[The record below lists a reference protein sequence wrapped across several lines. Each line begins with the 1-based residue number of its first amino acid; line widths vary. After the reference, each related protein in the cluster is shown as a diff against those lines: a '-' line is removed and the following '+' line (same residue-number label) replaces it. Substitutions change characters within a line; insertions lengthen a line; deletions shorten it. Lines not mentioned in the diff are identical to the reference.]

1 MMEMSMQH
9 WLLGLLQA
17 GVGVSAAAGLLALLQ
32 RALRRRIAARWF
44 CAVWLVLAVRLVVI
58 APLPALVRLPLPAPV
73 QGLLVQSGLAD
84 GAAGV
89 TGGAARGD
97 EKGVAPDGGVLGG
110 GADGAG
116 VLGAGPDAAAD
127 PNGLPGAGLPG
138 ADGSAGAGPGGV
150 SGGASGAENAPG
162 GGVPDGV
169 PGAGSGAAAPAGPG
183 AVRLLFAVWALGCGG
198 VLLWRVWGHLR
209 GRRALLRWAAPA
221 SAAQRA
227 LLAREAARM
236 GLTRRIQTLRLVQSA
251 EGPLLL
257 GLWRPVLALPPL
269 GGAEAADEPGDAALA
284 ARDGLAPAG
293 LAAAAGAE
301 QNNAALGAENTP
313 ALSAA
318 DAAARDDLALVLR
331 HELGHL
337 ARRDL
342 AVKALLTLGCALHWA
357 NPVVWWMARRA
368 SAEME
373 LACDDLAT
381 QDASPA
387 ARRCYGEA
395 ILAAASARGGWR
407 AAGLCT
413 GFWGGKSGLR
423 RRFEHLADGPVQ
435 PRRRASI
442 LFCLL
447 AALLLAASWLAG
459 ALGAATAGPQT
470 PGDLPGA
477 GGEPLSAA
485 SGAASG
491 QDAAPGTS
499 DEPGGSF
506 LTAGWQQQV
515 VDFAGNAGAFA
526 APVFGADG
534 ETILAMRCEAPS
546 DPAHWEPE
554 EAAVKLSLLLPDGWA
569 VHPAA
574 AGEEVFASGNGLA
587 APFNLTDADGA
598 WVGTMQYGSFAA
610 GQLEPDEFYG
620 GGSHGAYYWLWA
632 NPGGFGWDESS
643 YRPAAGDAALDDPT
657 AAGAALCETT
667 GTAQAGHEGVLAHD
681 GQLGRFVVIE
691 LRAGALSEAE
701 RLALAGSIRLLAA
714 DEATGDA
721 AALAPLPDE
730 PALPDGYAWQTAQL
744 TAQEAPTDSSMP
756 PLVRLR
762 LALPAG
768 CTLAEEADEAPDEAE
783 MLGPRGVRILRD
795 GKTVGRIECGGFA
808 SAELSGWPPEN
819 PREIYAFL
827 MMSAHA
833 GWDLDYAEIAR
844 SETLSVATCLVGR
857 EAAPRGPGP
866 EAPAPGQEPENYQ
879 DGWWYQKGIL
889 FADRSRGQF
898 AAIELEDAAFSD
910 TVRREIALSV
920 RFLEG

>member
-1 MMEMSMQH
+1 MNMSMQH

-73 QGLLVQSGLAD
+73 QGLLAS
-84 GAAGV
+84 AGV
-89 TGGAARGD
+89 TGAAQGDERDGMDEAATGSGAAPG
-97 EKGVAPDGGVLGG
+97 
-110 GADGAG
+110 G

-127 PNGLPGAGLPG
+127 PNGLPGA
-138 ADGSAGAGPGGV
+138 DGSAGAGPGGV
-150 SGGASGAENAPG
+150 SGAENTPGGAAPG
-162 GGVPDGV
+162 G
-169 PGAGSGAAAPAGPG
+169 GSGAAAGAGGVSG
-183 AVRLLFAVWALGCGG
+183 AVRLLFVLWALGCGG

-209 GRRALLRWAAPA
+209 YRRGLLRWAAPA

-227 LLAREAARM
+227 LLAREAERM

-318 DAAARDDLALVLR
+318 DAAARDDLALSAADAAARDDLALVLR
-331 HELGHL
+331 HELAHL

-357 NPVVWWMARRA
+357 NPIVWWMARRA

-413 GFWGGKSGLR
+413 GFWGGRSGLR

-447 AALLLAASWLAG
+447 AALVLAASWLAG
-459 ALGAATAGPQT
+459 ALGAAAAGPQT

-491 QDAAPGTS
+491 QDSAPGTS

-534 ETILAMRCEAPS
+534 ETITAMRCETPP

-554 EAAVKLSLLLPDGWA
+554 QAAVKLSLLLPDGWA

-681 GQLGRFVVIE
+681 GALGRFVVIE

-714 DEATGDA
+714 DEAAGDA

-744 TAQEAPTDSSMP
+744 TAADAPTDSSAP

-768 CTLAEEADEAPDEAE
+768 CTLAEEAPEEAPDEAE

-795 GKTVGRIECGGFA
+795 GETVGRIECGGFA

-898 AAIELEDAAFSD
+898 AAIELEDGAFSD

>member
-44 CAVWLVLAVRLVVI
+44 CAVWLVLAVRLVMI

-116 VLGAGPDAAAD
+116 GLGAGPDAAAD
-127 PNGLPGAGLPG
+127 PNGVPGAGLPG
-138 ADGSAGAGPGGV
+138 ADGSAGAGPGG
-150 SGGASGAENAPG
+150 ASGAENTPGGAAPG
-162 GGVPDGV
+162 G
-169 PGAGSGAAAPAGPG
+169 GSGAAAGAGGVSG
-183 AVRLLFAVWALGCGG
+183 AVRLLFVLWALGCGG

-209 GRRALLRWAAPA
+209 YRRGLLRWAAPA

-236 GLTRRIQTLRLVQSA
+236 GLTRRIETLRLVQSA

-269 GGAEAADEPGDAALA
+269 GGP
-284 ARDGLAPAG
+284 
-293 LAAAAGAE
+293 
-301 QNNAALGAENTP
+301 
-313 ALSAA
+313 
-318 DAAARDDLALVLR
+318 DAAALEDLALVLR
-331 HELGHL
+331 HELAHL

-357 NPVVWWMARRA
+357 NPIVWWMARRA

-413 GFWGGKSGLR
+413 GFWGGRSGLR

-447 AALLLAASWLAG
+447 AALVLAASWLAG
-459 ALGAATAGPQT
+459 ALGAAAAGPQT

-491 QDAAPGTS
+491 QDSAPGTS

-534 ETILAMRCEAPS
+534 ETITAMRCETPP

-554 EAAVKLSLLLPDGWA
+554 QAAVKLSLLLPDGWA

-691 LRAGALSEAE
+691 LRAGALTEAE

-714 DEATGDA
+714 DEAAGDA
-721 AALAPLPDE
+721 AALAALPDE

-744 TAQEAPTDSSMP
+744 TAADAPTDSSAP

-768 CTLAEEADEAPDEAE
+768 CTLAEEAPDEAG

-795 GKTVGRIECGGFA
+795 GETVGRIECGGFA

-827 MMSAHA
+827 MMSAHT
-833 GWDLDYAEIAR
+833 GWDFEYAEIAR
-844 SETLSVATCLVGR
+844 SEHLSAATCLVGR

-866 EAPAPGQEPENYQ
+866 EAPAPGQEPENFK
-879 DGWWYQKGIL
+879 DGWWYGKGIL

-898 AAIELEDAAFSD
+898 AAIELEYGAFSD

>member
-1 MMEMSMQH
+1 MMQMSMQH

-32 RALRRRIAARWF
+32 RALRRRIAPRWF
-44 CAVWLVLAVRLVVI
+44 CAVWLVLAVRLVMI

-116 VLGAGPDAAAD
+116 GLGAGPDAAAD
-127 PNGLPGAGLPG
+127 PNGVPGAGLPG
-138 ADGSAGAGPGGV
+138 ADGSAGAGPGGA

-169 PGAGSGAAAPAGPG
+169 PGAESGAAAPAGPG

-209 GRRALLRWAAPA
+209 YRRGLLRWAAPA

-227 LLAREAARM
+227 LLAREAERM

-269 GGAEAADEPGDAALA
+269 GGA
-284 ARDGLAPAG
+284 
-293 LAAAAGAE
+293 
-301 QNNAALGAENTP
+301 
-313 ALSAA
+313 
-318 DAAARDDLALVLR
+318 DAAALEDLALVLR
-331 HELGHL
+331 HELAHL

-342 AVKALLTLGCALHWA
+342 ALKALLTLGCALHWA

-381 QDASPA
+381 QNASPA

-459 ALGAATAGPQT
+459 ALGAAAAGPQT
-470 PGDLPGA
+470 PGDAPSA
-477 GGEPLSAA
+477 GGEPLS
-485 SGAASG
+485 AASG

-534 ETILAMRCEAPS
+534 ETITAMRCEAPS

-681 GQLGRFVVIE
+681 GALGRFVVIE

-714 DEATGDA
+714 DEAAGDA

-744 TAQEAPTDSSMP
+744 TAASAPTDSSAP

-833 GWDLDYAEIAR
+833 GWDFEYAEIAR
-844 SETLSVATCLVGR
+844 SEDLSVATCLVGR

-898 AAIELEDAAFSD
+898 AAIELEDGAFSD

>member
-17 GVGVSAAAGLLALLQ
+17 GLGVSAAAGLLALLQ
-32 RALRRRIAARWF
+32 RALRRRIAPRWF
-44 CAVWLVLAVRLVVI
+44 CAVWLVLAVRLVMI

-73 QGLLVQSGLAD
+73 QGLLAS
-84 GAAGV
+84 AGV
-89 TGGAARGD
+89 TGAAQGDERDGMDEAATGSGAAPG
-97 EKGVAPDGGVLGG
+97 
-110 GADGAG
+110 G
-116 VLGAGPDAAAD
+116 VLGAGADA
-127 PNGLPGAGLPG
+127 GGTPGAGLPG
-138 ADGSAGAGPGGV
+138 ADGIAGAGPGGV
-150 SGGASGAENAPG
+150 SGAENTPGGAAPG
-162 GGVPDGV
+162 G
-169 PGAGSGAAAPAGPG
+169 GSGAAAGAGGVSG
-183 AVRLLFAVWALGCGG
+183 AVRLLFVLWALGCGG

-209 GRRALLRWAAPA
+209 GRRALLRWASPPVPE
-221 SAAQRA
+221 QRA

-236 GLTRRIQTLRLVQSA
+236 GLTRRIETLRLVQSA

-269 GGAEAADEPGDAALA
+269 GGP
-284 ARDGLAPAG
+284 
-293 LAAAAGAE
+293 
-301 QNNAALGAENTP
+301 
-313 ALSAA
+313 
-318 DAAARDDLALVLR
+318 DAAALEDLALVLR
-331 HELGHL
+331 HELAHL

-357 NPVVWWMARRA
+357 NPIVWWMARRA

-381 QDASPA
+381 QNASPA

-435 PRRRASI
+435 PRRRASV

-447 AALLLAASWLAG
+447 AALVLAASWLAG
-459 ALGAATAGPQT
+459 ALGAAAAGPQT

-477 GGEPLSAA
+477 GGEPLS
-485 SGAASG
+485 AASG

-554 EAAVKLSLLLPDGWA
+554 QAAVKLSLLLPDGWA

-681 GQLGRFVVIE
+681 GALGRFVAIE

-744 TAQEAPTDSSMP
+744 TAADAPTDSSAP

-833 GWDLDYAEIAR
+833 GWDFEYAELAR

-879 DGWWYQKGIL
+879 DGWWYGKGIL

-898 AAIELEDAAFSD
+898 AAIELEYGAFSD

>member
-1 MMEMSMQH
+1 MNMSMQH

-89 TGGAARGD
+89 TGGA
-97 EKGVAPDGGVLGG
+97 
-110 GADGAG
+110 DGAG
-116 VLGAGPDAAAD
+116 GLGAGPDAAAD
-127 PNGLPGAGLPG
+127 PNGVPGAGLPG
-138 ADGSAGAGPGGV
+138 ADGSAGAGPGGA

-209 GRRALLRWAAPA
+209 YRRGLLRWAAPA

-236 GLTRRIQTLRLVQSA
+236 GLTRRIETLRLVQSA

-269 GGAEAADEPGDAALA
+269 GGP
-284 ARDGLAPAG
+284 
-293 LAAAAGAE
+293 
-301 QNNAALGAENTP
+301 
-313 ALSAA
+313 
-318 DAAARDDLALVLR
+318 DAAALEDLALVLR
-331 HELGHL
+331 HELAHL

-357 NPVVWWMARRA
+357 NPIVWWMARRA

-381 QDASPA
+381 QNSSPA

-447 AALLLAASWLAG
+447 AALVLAASWLAG
-459 ALGAATAGPQT
+459 ALGAAAAGPQT

-485 SGAASG
+485 SG
-491 QDAAPGTS
+491 QDSAPGTS

-534 ETILAMRCEAPS
+534 ETITAMRCEAPS

-554 EAAVKLSLLLPDGWA
+554 QAAVKLSLLLPDGWA

-681 GQLGRFVVIE
+681 GALGRFVAIE

-744 TAQEAPTDSSMP
+744 TAASAPTDSSAP

-768 CTLAEEADEAPDEAE
+768 CTLAEEAPDEAPDEAE

-795 GKTVGRIECGGFA
+795 GETVGRIECGGFA
-808 SAELSGWPPEN
+808 SAELSGWPPEK
-819 PREIYAFL
+819 P
-827 MMSAHA
+827 A
-833 GWDLDYAEIAR
+833 GDLRLFDD
-844 SETLSVATCLVGR
+844 VG
-857 EAAPRGPGP
+857 PRGLGSRLRRDRPQRDPECGHLPGGP
-866 EAPAPGQEPENYQ
+866 GGGPARAGPRGTRAGAGAGELSGRLVVP
-879 DGWWYQKGIL
+879 KGHPLCRPQPRAVCGDRAGGRGL
-889 FADRSRGQF
+889 FGHGAQGDRAECEVFGGVKREKGGGTKKRPPASSARRGGGGR
-898 AAIELEDAAFSD
+898 DC
-910 TVRREIALSV
+910 
-920 RFLEG
+920 

>member
-1 MMEMSMQH
+1 MMQMSMQH

-32 RALRRRIAARWF
+32 RALRRRIAPRWF
-44 CAVWLVLAVRLVVI
+44 CAAWLVLAVRLVVI

-73 QGLLVQSGLAD
+73 QGLLAS
-84 GAAGV
+84 AGV
-89 TGGAARGD
+89 TGAAQGDERDGMDEAATGSGAAPG
-97 EKGVAPDGGVLGG
+97 
-110 GADGAG
+110 G
-116 VLGAGPDAAAD
+116 VLGAGADA
-127 PNGLPGAGLPG
+127 GGTPGAGLPG
-138 ADGSAGAGPGGV
+138 ADGIAGAGPGGV
-150 SGGASGAENAPG
+150 SGAENTPGGAAPG
-162 GGVPDGV
+162 G
-169 PGAGSGAAAPAGPG
+169 GSGAAAGAGGVSG
-183 AVRLLFAVWALGCGG
+183 AVRLLFVLWALGCGG

-209 GRRALLRWAAPA
+209 GRRALLRWASPPVPE
-221 SAAQRA
+221 QRA
-227 LLAREAARM
+227 LLAREAERM

-318 DAAARDDLALVLR
+318 DAAALDDLALSAPDAAALEDLALVLR
-331 HELGHL
+331 HELAHL

-342 AVKALLTLGCALHWA
+342 ALKALLTLGCALHWA
-357 NPVVWWMARRA
+357 NPIVWWMARRA

-381 QDASPA
+381 QDTSPA

-435 PRRRASI
+435 PRRRASV

-447 AALLLAASWLAG
+447 AALVLAASWLAG
-459 ALGAATAGPQT
+459 ALGAAAAGPQT
-470 PGDLPGA
+470 PGDAPGA
-477 GGEPLSAA
+477 GGEPLS
-485 SGAASG
+485 AASG

-554 EAAVKLSLLLPDGWA
+554 EPAVKLSLLLPDGWA

-691 LRAGALSEAE
+691 LRAGALTEAE

-714 DEATGDA
+714 DEAAGDA
-721 AALAPLPDE
+721 AALAALPDE

-744 TAQEAPTDSSMP
+744 TAADAPTDSSAP

-768 CTLAEEADEAPDEAE
+768 CTLAEEAPDEAG

-795 GKTVGRIECGGFA
+795 GETVGRIECGGFA

-819 PREIYAFL
+819 PRELYAFL
-827 MMSAHA
+827 MMSAHT
-833 GWDLDYAEIAR
+833 GWDFEYAELAR
-844 SETLSVATCLVGR
+844 SEDLSVATCLVGR
-857 EAAPRGPGP
+857 EAAPRGPGA
-866 EAPAPGQEPENYQ
+866 EAPAPGQEPENFK
-879 DGWWYQKGIL
+879 DGWWYGKGIL

-898 AAIELEDAAFSD
+898 AAIELEYGAFSD

>member
-1 MMEMSMQH
+1 MNMSMQH

-116 VLGAGPDAAAD
+116 GLGAGPDAAAD

-169 PGAGSGAAAPAGPG
+169 PGAESGAAAPAGPG

-209 GRRALLRWAAPA
+209 YRRGLLRWAAPA

-236 GLTRRIQTLRLVQSA
+236 GLTRRIETLRLVQSA

-269 GGAEAADEPGDAALA
+269 GGP
-284 ARDGLAPAG
+284 
-293 LAAAAGAE
+293 
-301 QNNAALGAENTP
+301 
-313 ALSAA
+313 
-318 DAAARDDLALVLR
+318 DAAALEDLALVLR
-331 HELGHL
+331 HELAHL

-357 NPVVWWMARRA
+357 NPIVWWMARRA

-381 QDASPA
+381 QNASPA

-435 PRRRASI
+435 PRRRASV

-459 ALGAATAGPQT
+459 ALGAAAAGPQT
-470 PGDLPGA
+470 PDDAPSA
-477 GGEPLSAA
+477 GGDTLS
-485 SGAASG
+485 AASG

-534 ETILAMRCEAPS
+534 GTITAMRCEAPS

-554 EAAVKLSLLLPDGWA
+554 QAAVKLSLLLPDGWA

-681 GQLGRFVVIE
+681 GQLGRFVAIE

-714 DEATGDA
+714 DEAAGDA

-744 TAQEAPTDSSMP
+744 TAASAPTDSSAP

-795 GKTVGRIECGGFA
+795 GETVGRIECGGFA

>member
-1 MMEMSMQH
+1 MNMSMQH

-116 VLGAGPDAAAD
+116 GLGAGPDAAAD
-127 PNGLPGAGLPG
+127 PNGVPGAGLPG
-138 ADGSAGAGPGGV
+138 ADGIAGAGPGGA

-183 AVRLLFAVWALGCGG
+183 AVRLLFVLWALGCGG

-209 GRRALLRWAAPA
+209 GRRALLRWASPPVPE
-221 SAAQRA
+221 QRA

-269 GGAEAADEPGDAALA
+269 GGP
-284 ARDGLAPAG
+284 
-293 LAAAAGAE
+293 
-301 QNNAALGAENTP
+301 
-313 ALSAA
+313 
-318 DAAARDDLALVLR
+318 DAAALEDLALVLR
-331 HELGHL
+331 HELAHL

-342 AVKALLTLGCALHWA
+342 ALKALLTLGCALHWA
-357 NPVVWWMARRA
+357 NPIVWWMARRA

-381 QDASPA
+381 QNASPA

-447 AALLLAASWLAG
+447 AALVLAASWLAG
-459 ALGAATAGPQT
+459 ALGAAAAGPQT

-515 VDFAGNAGAFA
+515 VDFSRNAGAFA

-554 EAAVKLSLLLPDGWA
+554 EPAVKLSLLLPDGWA

-681 GQLGRFVVIE
+681 GALGRLVVIE

-744 TAQEAPTDSSMP
+744 TAADAPTDSSAP

-795 GKTVGRIECGGFA
+795 GETVGRIECGGFA
-808 SAELSGWPPEN
+808 NPELSGWPPEN

-827 MMSAHA
+827 MMSAHT
-833 GWDLDYAEIAR
+833 GWDFEYAEIAR
-844 SETLSVATCLVGR
+844 SEDLSVATCLVGR

>member
-1 MMEMSMQH
+1 MNMSMQH

-32 RALRRRIAARWF
+32 RALRRRIAPRWF
-44 CAVWLVLAVRLVVI
+44 CAVWLVLAVRLVMI

-73 QGLLVQSGLAD
+73 QGLLAS
-84 GAAGV
+84 AGV
-89 TGGAARGD
+89 TGAAQGDERDGMDEAATGSGAAPG
-97 EKGVAPDGGVLGG
+97 
-110 GADGAG
+110 G
-116 VLGAGPDAAAD
+116 VLGAGADA
-127 PNGLPGAGLPG
+127 GGTPGAGLPG
-138 ADGSAGAGPGGV
+138 ADGIAGAGPGGV
-150 SGGASGAENAPG
+150 SGAENTPGGAAPG
-162 GGVPDGV
+162 G
-169 PGAGSGAAAPAGPG
+169 GSGAAAGAGGVSG
-183 AVRLLFAVWALGCGG
+183 AVRLLFVLWALGCGG

-209 GRRALLRWAAPA
+209 YRRGLLRWAAPPVPE
-221 SAAQRA
+221 QRA

-236 GLTRRIQTLRLVQSA
+236 GLTRRIETLRLVQSA

-269 GGAEAADEPGDAALA
+269 GGP
-284 ARDGLAPAG
+284 
-293 LAAAAGAE
+293 
-301 QNNAALGAENTP
+301 
-313 ALSAA
+313 

-357 NPVVWWMARRA
+357 NPIVWWMARRA

-381 QDASPA
+381 QNASPA

-435 PRRRASI
+435 PRRRASV

-459 ALGAATAGPQT
+459 ALGAAAAGPQT
-470 PGDLPGA
+470 PDDAPSA
-477 GGEPLSAA
+477 SGEPLS
-485 SGAASG
+485 AASG

-534 ETILAMRCEAPS
+534 ETITAMRCEAPS

-554 EAAVKLSLLLPDGWA
+554 EPAVKLSLLLPDGWA

-681 GQLGRFVVIE
+681 GALGRFVAIE

-714 DEATGDA
+714 DEAAGDA
-721 AALAPLPDE
+721 AALAALPDE

-744 TAQEAPTDSSMP
+744 TAADAPTDSSAP

-795 GKTVGRIECGGFA
+795 GETVGRIECGGFA

>member
-17 GVGVSAAAGLLALLQ
+17 GLGVSAAAGLLALLQ
-32 RALRRRIAARWF
+32 RALRRRIAPRWF

-73 QGLLVQSGLAD
+73 QGLLAS
-84 GAAGV
+84 AGV
-89 TGGAARGD
+89 TGAAQGDERDGMDEAATGSGAAPG
-97 EKGVAPDGGVLGG
+97 
-110 GADGAG
+110 G
-116 VLGAGPDAAAD
+116 VLGAGADA
-127 PNGLPGAGLPG
+127 GGTPGAGLPG
-138 ADGSAGAGPGGV
+138 ADGIAGAGPGGV
-150 SGGASGAENAPG
+150 SGAENTPGGAAPG
-162 GGVPDGV
+162 G
-169 PGAGSGAAAPAGPG
+169 GSGAAAGAGGVSG
-183 AVRLLFAVWALGCGG
+183 AVRLLFVLWALGCGG

-209 GRRALLRWAAPA
+209 GRRALLRWASPPVPE
-221 SAAQRA
+221 QRA

-236 GLTRRIQTLRLVQSA
+236 GLTRRIETLRLVQSA

-269 GGAEAADEPGDAALA
+269 GGP
-284 ARDGLAPAG
+284 
-293 LAAAAGAE
+293 
-301 QNNAALGAENTP
+301 
-313 ALSAA
+313 
-318 DAAARDDLALVLR
+318 DAAALEDLALVLR
-331 HELGHL
+331 HELAHL

-357 NPVVWWMARRA
+357 NPIVWWMARRA

-435 PRRRASI
+435 PRRRASV

-459 ALGAATAGPQT
+459 ALGAAAAGPQT
-470 PGDLPGA
+470 PDDAPSA
-477 GGEPLSAA
+477 GGEPLS
-485 SGAASG
+485 AASG

-534 ETILAMRCEAPS
+534 ETITAMRCEAPS

-681 GQLGRFVVIE
+681 GQLGRFVAIE

-714 DEATGDA
+714 DEAAGDA
-721 AALAPLPDE
+721 AALAALPDE

-744 TAQEAPTDSSMP
+744 TAADAPTDSSAP

-827 MMSAHA
+827 MMSAHT
-833 GWDLDYAEIAR
+833 GWDFEYAELAR

>member
-17 GVGVSAAAGLLALLQ
+17 GLGVSAAAGLLALLQ
-32 RALRRRIAARWF
+32 RALRRRIAPRWF
-44 CAVWLVLAVRLVVI
+44 CAVWLVLAVRLVMI

-116 VLGAGPDAAAD
+116 GLGAGPDAAAD
-127 PNGLPGAGLPG
+127 PNGVPGAGLPG
-138 ADGSAGAGPGGV
+138 ADGIAGAGPGGV

-209 GRRALLRWAAPA
+209 YRRGLLRWAAPA

-269 GGAEAADEPGDAALA
+269 GGP
-284 ARDGLAPAG
+284 
-293 LAAAAGAE
+293 
-301 QNNAALGAENTP
+301 
-313 ALSAA
+313 
-318 DAAARDDLALVLR
+318 DAAALEDLALVLR
-331 HELGHL
+331 HELAHL

-342 AVKALLTLGCALHWA
+342 ALKALLTLGCALHWA
-357 NPVVWWMARRA
+357 NPIVWWMARRA

-435 PRRRASI
+435 PRRRASV

-447 AALLLAASWLAG
+447 AALVLAASWLAG
-459 ALGAATAGPQT
+459 ALGAAAAGPQT
-470 PGDLPGA
+470 PDDAPSA
-477 GGEPLSAA
+477 GGDTLS
-485 SGAASG
+485 AASG

-643 YRPAAGDAALDDPT
+643 YRPAAGDAALDDPLG
-657 AAGAALCETT
+657 AGAALCETA

-681 GQLGRFVVIE
+681 GQLGRFVAIE

-714 DEATGDA
+714 DEAAGDA

-744 TAQEAPTDSSMP
+744 TAASAPTDSSAP

>member
-32 RALRRRIAARWF
+32 RALRRRIAPRWF
-44 CAVWLVLAVRLVVI
+44 CAVWLVLAVRLVMI

-73 QGLLVQSGLAD
+73 QGLLAS
-84 GAAGV
+84 AGV
-89 TGGAARGD
+89 TGAAQGDERDGMDEAATGSGAAPG
-97 EKGVAPDGGVLGG
+97 
-110 GADGAG
+110 G
-116 VLGAGPDAAAD
+116 VLGAGADA
-127 PNGLPGAGLPG
+127 GGTPGAGLPG
-138 ADGSAGAGPGGV
+138 ADGIAGAGPGGV

-209 GRRALLRWAAPA
+209 GRRALLRWASPPVPE
-221 SAAQRA
+221 QRA

-236 GLTRRIQTLRLVQSA
+236 GLTRRIETLRLVQSA

-269 GGAEAADEPGDAALA
+269 GGP
-284 ARDGLAPAG
+284 
-293 LAAAAGAE
+293 
-301 QNNAALGAENTP
+301 
-313 ALSAA
+313 
-318 DAAARDDLALVLR
+318 DAAARGDLALVLR

-342 AVKALLTLGCALHWA
+342 ALKALLTLGCALHWA

-435 PRRRASI
+435 PRRRASV

-459 ALGAATAGPQT
+459 ALGAAAAGPQT
-470 PGDLPGA
+470 PDDAPSA
-477 GGEPLSAA
+477 GGEPLS
-485 SGAASG
+485 AASG

-534 ETILAMRCEAPS
+534 ETITAMRCEAPS

-681 GQLGRFVVIE
+681 GALGRLVVIE

-744 TAQEAPTDSSMP
+744 TAADAPTDSSAP

-795 GKTVGRIECGGFA
+795 GETVGRIECGGFA
-808 SAELSGWPPEN
+808 NPELSGWPPEN

-827 MMSAHA
+827 MMSAHT
-833 GWDLDYAEIAR
+833 GWDFEYAELAR
-844 SETLSVATCLVGR
+844 SEDLSVATCLVGR

>member
-17 GVGVSAAAGLLALLQ
+17 GLGVSAAAGLLALLQ
-32 RALRRRIAARWF
+32 RALRRRIAPRWF
-44 CAVWLVLAVRLVVI
+44 CAVWLVLAVRLVMI

-73 QGLLVQSGLAD
+73 QGLLAQSGLAD

-116 VLGAGPDAAAD
+116 GLGAGPDAAAD
-127 PNGLPGAGLPG
+127 PNGVPGAGLPG
-138 ADGSAGAGPGGV
+138 ADGSAGAGPGG
-150 SGGASGAENAPG
+150 ASGAENTPGGAAPG
-162 GGVPDGV
+162 G
-169 PGAGSGAAAPAGPG
+169 GSGAAAGAGGVSG
-183 AVRLLFAVWALGCGG
+183 AVRLLFVLWALGCGG

-209 GRRALLRWAAPA
+209 GRRALLRWASPPVPE
-221 SAAQRA
+221 QRA

-236 GLTRRIQTLRLVQSA
+236 GLTRRIETLRLVQSA

-269 GGAEAADEPGDAALA
+269 GGP
-284 ARDGLAPAG
+284 
-293 LAAAAGAE
+293 
-301 QNNAALGAENTP
+301 
-313 ALSAA
+313 
-318 DAAARDDLALVLR
+318 DAAALEDLALVLR
-331 HELGHL
+331 HELAHL

-342 AVKALLTLGCALHWA
+342 ALKALLTLGCALHWA
-357 NPVVWWMARRA
+357 NPIVWWMARRA

-435 PRRRASI
+435 PRRRASV

-459 ALGAATAGPQT
+459 ALGAAAAGPQT
-470 PGDLPGA
+470 PDDAPSA
-477 GGEPLSAA
+477 GGEPLS
-485 SGAASG
+485 AASG

-554 EAAVKLSLLLPDGWA
+554 EPAVKLSLLLPDGWA

-681 GQLGRFVVIE
+681 GQLGRFVAIE

-744 TAQEAPTDSSMP
+744 TAADAPTDSSAP

-827 MMSAHA
+827 MMSAHT
-833 GWDLDYAEIAR
+833 GWDFEYAELAR

>member
-1 MMEMSMQH
+1 MNMSMQH

-32 RALRRRIAARWF
+32 RALRRRIAPRWF
-44 CAVWLVLAVRLVVI
+44 CAVWLVLAVRLVMI

-73 QGLLVQSGLAD
+73 QGLLAS
-84 GAAGV
+84 AGV
-89 TGGAARGD
+89 TGAAQGDERDGMDEAATGSGAAPG
-97 EKGVAPDGGVLGG
+97 
-110 GADGAG
+110 G
-116 VLGAGPDAAAD
+116 VLGAGADA
-127 PNGLPGAGLPG
+127 GGTPGAGLPG
-138 ADGSAGAGPGGV
+138 ADGIAGAGPGGV
-150 SGGASGAENAPG
+150 SGAENTPGGAAPG
-162 GGVPDGV
+162 G
-169 PGAGSGAAAPAGPG
+169 GSGAAAGAGGVSG
-183 AVRLLFAVWALGCGG
+183 AVRLLFVLWALGCGG

-209 GRRALLRWAAPA
+209 YRRGLLRWAAPPVPE
-221 SAAQRA
+221 QRA

-236 GLTRRIQTLRLVQSA
+236 GLTRRIETLRLVQSA

-269 GGAEAADEPGDAALA
+269 GGP
-284 ARDGLAPAG
+284 
-293 LAAAAGAE
+293 
-301 QNNAALGAENTP
+301 
-313 ALSAA
+313 

-357 NPVVWWMARRA
+357 NPIVWWMARRA

-381 QDASPA
+381 QNASPA

-435 PRRRASI
+435 PRRRASV

-459 ALGAATAGPQT
+459 ALGAAAAGPQT
-470 PGDLPGA
+470 PDDAPSA
-477 GGEPLSAA
+477 SGEPLS
-485 SGAASG
+485 AASG

-534 ETILAMRCEAPS
+534 ETITAMRCEAPS

-554 EAAVKLSLLLPDGWA
+554 EPAVKLSLLLPDGWA

-681 GQLGRFVVIE
+681 GALGRFVAIE

-744 TAQEAPTDSSMP
+744 TAADAPTDSSAP

-795 GKTVGRIECGGFA
+795 GETVGRIECGGFA
-808 SAELSGWPPEN
+808 NPELSGWPPEN

-827 MMSAHA
+827 MMSAHT
-833 GWDLDYAEIAR
+833 GWDFEYAELAR
-844 SETLSVATCLVGR
+844 SEDLSVATCLVGR